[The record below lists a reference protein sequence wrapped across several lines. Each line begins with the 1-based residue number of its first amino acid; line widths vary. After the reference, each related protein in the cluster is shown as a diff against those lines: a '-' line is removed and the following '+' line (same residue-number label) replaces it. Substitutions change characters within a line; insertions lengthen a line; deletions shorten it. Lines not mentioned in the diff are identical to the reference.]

1 MAMLELIE
9 DIAKLGLIVAAL
21 YSALSIYVRRRWPA
35 WAEPLGRHR
44 LGVLLMLI
52 FAMIAIKVSEDV
64 LGQESGPMD
73 EAILWFLRA
82 HVPSALT
89 GFLKSS
95 R

>member
-35 WAEPLGRHR
+35 WAESLGRRR

-73 EAILWFLRA
+73 
-82 HVPSALT
+82 
-89 GFLKSS
+89 
-95 R
+95 